1 MRFYDCLR
9 LAAATITRQK
19 GRTIKTLIICG
30 LLPAII
36 SGASFLTY
44 GVFQVSN
51 RAINAATAG
60 RIIVT
65 AEPDAYYGADASQAE
80 LATLI
85 QHYDG
90 SLIEDVALA
99 PTADGT
105 YPILP
110 AALFSPDI
118 QALADQAPADSLP
131 IVLPVSTAIT
141 WLQTAETSANPSDIT
156 SLPLLSSTAD
166 ASLAHSALGQ
176 VITSPSGQTYFLAGL
191 IANSVGINNITFA
204 DPIMSYYAQELIAP
218 SSATPVLLRTA
229 GSAANLPTAAS
240 TTPSAD
246 LPAAPSPS
254 ADTPTAEAS
263 TALWAYF
270 TNATDAYR
278 FFADPAVNC
287 DQFDRQEQIC
297 PNTFRYAATAP
308 LGFELSFRWSYQN
321 FFSFHAGL
329 ALALG
334 VFALIIT
341 FITQLRLLG
350 HNPRSIALYYSLGAS
365 TRQVRLIHLTHL
377 ILLDLLAGICA
388 ILVGLLLALV
398 LNLINLSN
406 LTELYTTL
414 YGLPASSVFLIGWN
428 RSQLLLLIFL
438 LPTAPLCILCARRAL
453 TNKQL

>member
-51 RAINAATAG
+51 RAISAATAG
-60 RIIVT
+60 RVIVT
-65 AEPDAYYGADASQAE
+65 AEPDAHYGADASQAE
-80 LATLI
+80 LTTII
-85 QHYDG
+85 QHYGG
-90 SLIEDVALA
+90 SLIEDVAHA
-99 PTADGT
+99 STADGT

-118 QALADQAPADSLP
+118 RTLADQAPADSIP

-141 WLQTAETSANPSDIT
+141 WLQTAKTSADPTAT
-156 SLPLLSSTAD
+156 SLPLISSTAD
-166 ASLAHSALGQ
+166 ARLAHSALGQ
-176 VITSPSGQTYFLAGL
+176 AITSPSGQTYFLAGL
-191 IANSVGINNITFA
+191 IASSVGINNITFA
-204 DPIMSYYAQELIAP
+204 DPIMSYYAQELVTPRA
-218 SSATPVLLRTA
+218 ATPVLLRTTE
-229 GSAANLPTAAS
+229 SAADLPTEASNTPSANLPTS
-240 TTPSAD
+240 
-246 LPAAPSPS
+246 SPS

-270 TNATDAYR
+270 TSATDAYR
-278 FFADPAVNC
+278 FFTDPAVNC

-297 PNTFRYAATAP
+297 PATFRYAATAP

-321 FFSFHAGL
+321 LFSFNTGL
-329 ALALG
+329 ALVLG
-334 VFALIIT
+334 IFALIIT

-377 ILLDLLAGICA
+377 ILLDLLAGVCA
-388 ILVGLLLALV
+388 ILIGFLLALI
-398 LNLINLSN
+398 LNLINLGN

-414 YGLPASSVFLIGWN
+414 YGLPASTVFLIGWSW
-428 RSQLLLLIFL
+428 SQLLLLIFL

>member
-19 GRTIKTLIICG
+19 SRTIKTLIICG

-36 SGASFLTY
+36 SGASFLAY

-51 RAINAATAG
+51 RAINSATAG
-60 RIIVT
+60 RVIVT
-65 AEPDAYYGADASQAE
+65 AEPDAHYGADASQAE
-80 LATLI
+80 LITLI
-85 QHYDG
+85 QHYGG

-99 PTADGT
+99 STTDGT

-141 WLQTAETSANPSDIT
+141 WLQTAETSANPSDT
-156 SLPLLSSTAD
+156 TNLPLLNSTAD

-176 VITSPSGQTYFLAGL
+176 AITSPSGQTYFLAGL
-191 IANSVGINNITFA
+191 IASSVGINNTTFA
-204 DPIMSYYAQELIAP
+204 DPIMSYYAQELITP
-218 SSATPVLLRTA
+218 RTATPVLLRTA
-229 GSAANLPTAAS
+229 GSTANLPTEASTAPSAAS
-240 TTPSAD
+240 
-246 LPAAPSPS
+246 SPS

-270 TNATDAYR
+270 TSATDAYR
-278 FFADPAVNC
+278 FFTDPAVNC

-321 FFSFHAGL
+321 LFSFHTGL
-329 ALALG
+329 ALVLG

-377 ILLDLLAGICA
+377 ILLDLLAGFCA

-428 RSQLLLLIFL
+428 WSQLLLLIFL

>member
-51 RAINAATAG
+51 RAMSAATAG

-65 AEPDAYYGADASQAE
+65 AEPDAHYGTDASQAE
-80 LATLI
+80 LATII
-85 QHYDG
+85 QHYGG
-90 SLIEDVALA
+90 SLIEDVARA
-99 PTADGT
+99 STTDGT

-118 QALADQAPADSLP
+118 QALADQAPADSIP
-131 IVLPVSTAIT
+131 IVLPVNTAIT
-141 WLQTAETSANPSDIT
+141 WLQTAKTSADPTAT
-156 SLPLLSSTAD
+156 SLLLLSSAAD
-166 ASLAHSALGQ
+166 ARLAHSALGQ
-176 VITSPSGQTYFLAGL
+176 AITSPSGQTYFLAGL
-191 IANSVGINNITFA
+191 IAGSVGINNITFA
-204 DPIMSYYAQELIAP
+204 DPIMSYYTQELVTPRA
-218 SSATPVLLRTA
+218 ATPVLLRTA
-229 GSAANLPTAAS
+229 ESA
-240 TTPSAD
+240 AD
-246 LPAAPSPS
+246 LP
-254 ADTPTAEAS
+254 TEAS

-270 TNATDAYR
+270 SSATDAYR

-297 PNTFRYAATAP
+297 PATFRYAATAP
-308 LGFELSFRWSYQN
+308 LGFELSFRWSHQN
-321 FFSFHAGL
+321 LFSFNTGL
-329 ALALG
+329 ALVLG
-334 VFALIIT
+334 TFALVIT

-377 ILLDLLAGICA
+377 VLLDLLAGVCA
-388 ILVGLLLALV
+388 ILIGFLLALI
-398 LNLINLSN
+398 LNLINLGN

-414 YGLPASSVFLIGWN
+414 YGLPASTVFLIGWSW
-428 RSQLLLLIFL
+428 SQLLLLVFL

>member
-51 RAINAATAG
+51 RAISAATAG

-65 AEPDAYYGADASQAE
+65 AEPDAHYGADASQAE
-80 LATLI
+80 LATII
-85 QHYDG
+85 QHYGG
-90 SLIEDVALA
+90 SLIEDVARA
-99 PTADGT
+99 STADGT

-110 AALFSPDI
+110 ATLFSPDI
-118 QALADQAPADSLP
+118 QALADQTPADSIP

-141 WLQTAETSANPSDIT
+141 WLQTAETSADPAAT

-176 VITSPSGQTYFLAGL
+176 TITSPSGQNYFLAGL
-191 IANSVGINNITFA
+191 IASSVGINNITFV
-204 DPIMSYYAQELIAP
+204 DPVMSYYAQELITP
-218 SSATPVLLRTA
+218 RIATPVLLRTA
-229 GSAANLPTAAS
+229 ESAADFPTEAS

-246 LPAAPSPS
+246 LPASSPS
-254 ADTPTAEAS
+254 ADTPTA
-263 TALWAYF
+263 LWAYF
-270 TNATDAYR
+270 SSAADAYR

-297 PNTFRYAATAP
+297 PATFRYAATAP

-321 FFSFHAGL
+321 LFSFNTGL
-329 ALALG
+329 ALVLG
-334 VFALIIT
+334 IFALIIT

-365 TRQVRLIHLTHL
+365 ARQVHLIHLTHL
-377 ILLDLLAGICA
+377 ILLDLLAGACA
-388 ILVGLLLALV
+388 ILIGFLLALI
-398 LNLINLSN
+398 LNLINLGN

-414 YGLPASSVFLIGWN
+414 YGLPSSTVFLIGWSW
-428 RSQLLLLIFL
+428 SQLLLLIFL

>member
-51 RAINAATAG
+51 HAINAATAG

-65 AEPDAYYGADASQAE
+65 AEPDAHYGADTSQAE
-80 LATLI
+80 LTTII
-85 QHYDG
+85 QHYG
-90 SLIEDVALA
+90 GNLIEDVALA
-99 PTADGT
+99 PTTDGT

-118 QALADQAPADSLP
+118 QALADQAPADSIP
-131 IVLPVSTAIT
+131 IVLPVSTTIT
-141 WLQTAETSANPSDIT
+141 WLQAAETSADPATT
-156 SLPLLSSTAD
+156 SLPLFNSTTD

-176 VITSPSGQTYFLAGL
+176 TITSPSGQNYFLAGL
-191 IANSVGINNITFA
+191 IASSVGINNITFA
-204 DPIMSYYAQELIAP
+204 DPIMNYYAQELITP
-218 SSATPVLLRTA
+218 RSATPVLLRTA
-229 GSAANLPTAAS
+229 GSAANLPT
-240 TTPSAD
+240 
-246 LPAAPSPS
+246 
-254 ADTPTAEAS
+254 EAS

-270 TNATDAYR
+270 TSATDAYR

-297 PNTFRYAATAP
+297 PDTFRYAATAP

-321 FFSFHAGL
+321 LFSFNAGL
-329 ALALG
+329 ALVLG
-334 VFALIIT
+334 VFALIIA

-377 ILLDLLAGICA
+377 ILLDLLAGACS
-388 ILVGLLLALV
+388 ILVGLLLALI
-398 LNLINLSN
+398 LNLINLGN

-414 YGLPASSVFLIGWN
+414 YGLPASTVFLIGWSW
-428 RSQLLLLIFL
+428 SQLLLLIFL
-438 LPTAPLCILCARRAL
+438 LPTAPLCILCARRTL

>member
-65 AEPDAYYGADASQAE
+65 AEPDADYGADANQAE
-80 LATLI
+80 LTTLI
-85 QHYDG
+85 QHYG
-90 SLIEDVALA
+90 GNLIEDVALA
-99 PTADGT
+99 PTTDGT

-118 QALADQAPADSLP
+118 QALADQAPADNIP

-141 WLQTAETSANPSDIT
+141 WLQTAETSADPAAT
-156 SLPLLSSTAD
+156 SLPLLNSTTD
-166 ASLAHSALGQ
+166 ASLAHSTLGQ
-176 VITSPSGQTYFLAGL
+176 TITSPSGQNYFLAGL
-191 IANSVGINNITFA
+191 IASSVGINNITFA
-204 DPIMSYYAQELIAP
+204 DPIMSYYVQELITP
-218 SSATPVLLRTA
+218 RSATPVLLRTA
-229 GSAANLPTAAS
+229 GSAANLPTE
-240 TTPSAD
+240 T
-246 LPAAPSPS
+246 
-254 ADTPTAEAS
+254 S

-270 TNATDAYR
+270 TSATDAYR

-297 PNTFRYAATAP
+297 PDTFRYAATAP

-321 FFSFHAGL
+321 LFSFNAGL
-329 ALALG
+329 ALVLG
-334 VFALIIT
+334 VFALIIA

-377 ILLDLLAGICA
+377 ILLDLLAGACS
-388 ILVGLLLALV
+388 ILVGLLLALI
-398 LNLINLSN
+398 LNLINLGN

-414 YGLPASSVFLIGWN
+414 YGLPTSTVFLLGWSW
-428 RSQLLLLIFL
+428 SQLLLLIFL

>member
-60 RIIVT
+60 RIIVA

-80 LATLI
+80 LATII
-85 QHYDG
+85 QHYG
-90 SLIEDVALA
+90 GNLIEDVALA
-99 PTADGT
+99 STTDGA

-118 QALADQAPADSLP
+118 QALADQAPTDTTP

-141 WLQTAETSANPSDIT
+141 WLQTAETSANPSDVT

-191 IANSVGINNITFA
+191 IASSVGINNITFA

-218 SSATPVLLRTA
+218 RSATPVLLRTA
-229 GSAANLPTAAS
+229 GSAANLPT
-240 TTPSAD
+240 
-246 LPAAPSPS
+246 
-254 ADTPTAEAS
+254 EAS

-270 TNATDAYR
+270 TSATDAYR
-278 FFADPAVNC
+278 FFTDPAVNC

-297 PNTFRYAATAP
+297 PDTFRYAATAP

-321 FFSFHAGL
+321 LFSFHTGL
-329 ALALG
+329 ALVLG

-377 ILLDLLAGICA
+377 ILLDLLAGVSA
-388 ILVGLLLALV
+388 ILVGLLIALI
-398 LNLINLSN
+398 LNLINLGN

-414 YGLPASSVFLIGWN
+414 YGLPASTVFLIGWSW
-428 RSQLLLLIFL
+428 SQLLLLVFL

>member
-36 SGASFLTY
+36 SGASFLTF

-65 AEPDAYYGADASQAE
+65 AEPDANYGADASQAE

-85 QHYDG
+85 QHYGG
-90 SLIEDVALA
+90 SLIEDIALA
-99 PTADGT
+99 STTDGT

-118 QALADQAPADSLP
+118 QALADQAPADSIP

-141 WLQTAETSANPSDIT
+141 WLQTAETSADPAAT
-156 SLPLLSSTAD
+156 SLPLLNSTTD
-166 ASLAHSALGQ
+166 ASLAHSTLGQ
-176 VITSPSGQTYFLAGL
+176 TITSPSGQNYFLAGL
-191 IANSVGINNITFA
+191 IASSVGINNITFA
-204 DPIMSYYAQELIAP
+204 DPIMSYYVQELITP
-218 SSATPVLLRTA
+218 RSATPVLLRTA
-229 GSAANLPTAAS
+229 GSAANLPTE
-240 TTPSAD
+240 T
-246 LPAAPSPS
+246 
-254 ADTPTAEAS
+254 S

-270 TNATDAYR
+270 TSATDAYR

-297 PNTFRYAATAP
+297 PDTFRYAATAP

-321 FFSFHAGL
+321 LFSFHTGL
-329 ALALG
+329 ALVLG
-334 VFALIIT
+334 AFTLIIA

-377 ILLDLLAGICA
+377 ILLDLLAGACS
-388 ILVGLLLALV
+388 ILVGLLLALI
-398 LNLINLSN
+398 LNLINLGN

-414 YGLPASSVFLIGWN
+414 YGLPTSTVFLLGWSW
-428 RSQLLLLIFL
+428 SQLLLLIFL

>member
-1 MRFYDCLR
+1 MRFYDYLR

-60 RIIVT
+60 RVIVT

-85 QHYDG
+85 QHYGG
-90 SLIEDVALA
+90 SLIEGVALA
-99 PTADGT
+99 STTDGT

-110 AALFSPDI
+110 ATLFSPDI
-118 QALADQAPADSLP
+118 QALADQAPADTIP

-141 WLQTAETSANPSDIT
+141 WLQAAETSADPAAT
-156 SLPLLSSTAD
+156 SLPLLNSTTD

-191 IANSVGINNITFA
+191 IASSVGINNITFT
-204 DPIMSYYAQELIAP
+204 DPIMNYYAQELITP
-218 SSATPVLLRTA
+218 RSATPVLLRTA
-229 GSAANLPTAAS
+229 GSAANLPT
-240 TTPSAD
+240 
-246 LPAAPSPS
+246 
-254 ADTPTAEAS
+254 EAS

-270 TNATDAYR
+270 TSATDAYR

-297 PNTFRYAATAP
+297 PDTFRYAATAP

-321 FFSFHAGL
+321 LFSFNAGL
-329 ALALG
+329 ALVLG
-334 VFALIIT
+334 VFALIIA

-377 ILLDLLAGICA
+377 ILLDLLAGACS
-388 ILVGLLLALV
+388 ILVGLLLALI
-398 LNLINLSN
+398 LNLINLGN

-414 YGLPASSVFLIGWN
+414 YGLPTSTVFLLGWSW
-428 RSQLLLLIFL
+428 SQLLLLIFL

>member
-51 RAINAATAG
+51 RTISAATAG

-80 LATLI
+80 LATII
-85 QHYDG
+85 QHYGG
-90 SLIEDVALA
+90 SLIEDVARA
-99 PTADGT
+99 STADGI

-118 QALADQAPADSLP
+118 QTLADQAPADSIP

-141 WLQTAETSANPSDIT
+141 WLQTAETSTDPDAT

-166 ASLAHSALGQ
+166 ARLAHSALGQ
-176 VITSPSGQTYFLAGL
+176 AITSPSGQNYFLAGL

-218 SSATPVLLRTA
+218 RSATPVLLRTA
-229 GSAANLPTAAS
+229 GSAANFPTEAS
-240 TTPSAD
+240 TT
-246 LPAAPSPS
+246 
-254 ADTPTAEAS
+254 
-263 TALWAYF
+263 LWAYF
-270 TNATDAYR
+270 TSATDAYR

-297 PNTFRYAATAP
+297 PDTFRYAATAP
-308 LGFELSFRWSYQN
+308 LSFELSFRWSYQN
-321 FFSFHAGL
+321 LFSFHTGL
-329 ALALG
+329 ALILG

-365 TRQVRLIHLTHL
+365 TRQVHLIHLTHL
-377 ILLDLLAGICA
+377 ILLDLLAGFCS
-388 ILVGLLLALV
+388 ILVGLLLAFI
-398 LNLINLSN
+398 LNLINLGN

-414 YGLPASSVFLIGWN
+414 YGLPASTVFLIGWSW
-428 RSQLLLLIFL
+428 SQLLLLVFL

>member
-36 SGASFLTY
+36 SGASFLAC

-51 RAINAATAG
+51 RAINTATAG

-85 QHYDG
+85 QHYGG
-90 SLIEDVALA
+90 SLLEDVALA
-99 PTADGT
+99 PTTDGT

-110 AALFSPDI
+110 AALFSPNI
-118 QALADQAPADSLP
+118 QALADQAPANSIP

-141 WLQTAETSANPSDIT
+141 WLQTAETSADPAAT
-156 SLPLLSSTAD
+156 GLPPLNSTAD

-176 VITSPSGQTYFLAGL
+176 TITSPSGQTYFLAGL
-191 IANSVGINNITFA
+191 IASSVGINDITLA
-204 DPIMSYYAQELIAP
+204 DPIMSYYAQELVTP
-218 SSATPVLLRTA
+218 RTATPVLLRTA
-229 GSAANLPTAAS
+229 GSAANLPTEAS
-240 TTPSAD
+240 TD
-246 LPAAPSPS
+246 SPS
-254 ADTPTAEAS
+254 ANTSATAAPT
-263 TALWAYF
+263 TLWAYF
-270 TNATDAYR
+270 TSATDAYR

-297 PNTFRYAATAP
+297 PDTFRYATTAP

-321 FFSFHAGL
+321 IFSFNTGL
-329 ALALG
+329 ALVLG
-334 VFALIIT
+334 VFALIIA

-377 ILLDLLAGICA
+377 ILLDLLAGACA
-388 ILVGLLLALV
+388 ILIGFLFALI
-398 LNLINLSN
+398 LNLVNLGN

-414 YGLPASSVFLIGWN
+414 YGLPTSTVFLIGWSW
-428 RSQLLLLIFL
+428 SQLLLLIFL

>member
-51 RAINAATAG
+51 HAISAATAG

-65 AEPDAYYGADASQAE
+65 AEPDAHYGADASQAE
-80 LATLI
+80 LATII
-85 QHYDG
+85 QHYGG

-99 PTADGT
+99 STTDGT

-110 AALFSPDI
+110 ATLFSSDI
-118 QALADQAPADSLP
+118 QTLADQAPADSIP
-131 IVLPVSTAIT
+131 IVLPVNTAIT
-141 WLQTAETSANPSDIT
+141 WLQTAETSADPAAT

-166 ASLAHSALGQ
+166 ASPAHSALGQ
-176 VITSPSGQTYFLAGL
+176 AITSPSGQTYFLAGL
-191 IANSVGINNITFA
+191 IAGSVGINNITFA
-204 DPIMSYYAQELIAP
+204 DPIMSYYAQELVTPRA
-218 SSATPVLLRTA
+218 ATPVLLRTA
-229 GSAANLPTAAS
+229 ESAANLLAS
-240 TTPSAD
+240 T
-246 LPAAPSPS
+246 SPS
-254 ADTPTAEAS
+254 ADTPTTEAS

-270 TNATDAYR
+270 SSATDAYR

-297 PNTFRYAATAP
+297 PDTFRYAATAP
-308 LGFELSFRWSYQN
+308 LGFELSFRWSHQN
-321 FFSFHAGL
+321 LFSFNTGL
-329 ALALG
+329 ALVLG
-334 VFALIIT
+334 IFALIIT

-388 ILVGLLLALV
+388 ILIGFLLVLI
-398 LNLINLSN
+398 LNLINLGN

-414 YGLPASSVFLIGWN
+414 YGLPASTVFLIGWSW
-428 RSQLLLLIFL
+428 SQLLLLIFL

>member
-51 RAINAATAG
+51 RAISAATAG

-65 AEPDAYYGADASQAE
+65 AEPDAHYGADASQAE
-80 LATLI
+80 LATII
-85 QHYDG
+85 QHYGG
-90 SLIEDVALA
+90 SLIEDVARA
-99 PTADGT
+99 STADGT

-118 QALADQAPADSLP
+118 QTLADQAPADSIP

-141 WLQTAETSANPSDIT
+141 WLQTAKTSAEPDAT
-156 SLPLLSSTAD
+156 SLPLLSSAAD
-166 ASLAHSALGQ
+166 ARLAHSALGQ
-176 VITSPSGQTYFLAGL
+176 AITSPSGQTYFLAGL
-191 IANSVGINNITFA
+191 IASSVGINNITFA
-204 DPIMSYYAQELIAP
+204 DPIMSYYAQELVTPRA
-218 SSATPVLLRTA
+218 ATPVLLRTA
-229 GSAANLPTAAS
+229 EAA
-240 TTPSAD
+240 AD
-246 LPAAPSPS
+246 LP
-254 ADTPTAEAS
+254 TEAS

-270 TNATDAYR
+270 SSATDAYR

-297 PNTFRYAATAP
+297 PATFRYAATAP
-308 LGFELSFRWSYQN
+308 LGFELSFRWSHQN
-321 FFSFHAGL
+321 LFSFSTGL
-329 ALALG
+329 ALVLG
-334 VFALIIT
+334 IFALIIT

-377 ILLDLLAGICA
+377 ILLDLLAGVCA
-388 ILVGLLLALV
+388 ILIGFLLTLI
-398 LNLINLSN
+398 LNLINLGN

-414 YGLPASSVFLIGWN
+414 YGLPASTVFLIGWSW
-428 RSQLLLLIFL
+428 SQLLLLIFL

>member
-19 GRTIKTLIICG
+19 GRTLKTLIICG

-36 SGASFLTY
+36 SGASFLAY

-60 RIIVT
+60 RVIVT
-65 AEPDAYYGADASQAE
+65 AEPDADYGADASQAE

-118 QALADQAPADSLP
+118 QALADQAPADSIP

-141 WLQTAETSANPSDIT
+141 WLQTAETSTDPAAT
-156 SLPLLSSTAD
+156 SLPLLDSTAD

-176 VITSPSGQTYFLAGL
+176 TITSPSGQTYFLAGL
-191 IANSVGINNITFA
+191 IASSVGINNITLA
-204 DPIMSYYAQELIAP
+204 DPIMSYYAQELITP
-218 SSATPVLLRTA
+218 RTATPVLLRTA
-229 GSAANLPTAAS
+229 GSAANLPT
-240 TTPSAD
+240 
-246 LPAAPSPS
+246 
-254 ADTPTAEAS
+254 EVS

-270 TNATDAYR
+270 TSATDAYR

-321 FFSFHAGL
+321 LFSFHTGL
-329 ALALG
+329 ALVLG

-377 ILLDLLAGICA
+377 ILLDLLAGFSA
-388 ILVGLLLALV
+388 ILVGLLLALI
-398 LNLINLSN
+398 LNLINLGN

-414 YGLPASSVFLIGWN
+414 YGLPASTVFLIGWSW
-428 RSQLLLLIFL
+428 SQLLLLIFL

>member
-36 SGASFLTY
+36 SGASFLTF

-51 RAINAATAG
+51 RAVNTATAG

-65 AEPDAYYGADASQAE
+65 AEPDADYGADASQAE

-85 QHYDG
+85 QHYGG
-90 SLIEDVALA
+90 SLIEDAALA
-99 PTADGT
+99 STTDGT

-110 AALFSPDI
+110 ATLFSPDI
-118 QALADQAPADSLP
+118 QALADQAPADTIP

-141 WLQTAETSANPSDIT
+141 WLQTAETSADPAAT
-156 SLPLLSSTAD
+156 GLPLLNSTAD

-176 VITSPSGQTYFLAGL
+176 TITSPSGQNYFLAGL
-191 IANSVGINNITFA
+191 IASSVGINNITLT
-204 DPIMSYYAQELIAP
+204 DPIMSYYAQELITP
-218 SSATPVLLRTA
+218 RTATPVLLRTV

-240 TTPSAD
+240 TTPSAN
-246 LPAAPSPS
+246 LPASSPS
-254 ADTPTAEAS
+254 ADTPTTEAS
-263 TALWAYF
+263 TTLWAYF
-270 TNATDAYR
+270 TSATDAYR

-297 PNTFRYAATAP
+297 PDTFRYAATAP

-321 FFSFHAGL
+321 LFSFHTGL
-329 ALALG
+329 ALVLG

-365 TRQVRLIHLTHL
+365 TRQVRLIHLAHL
-377 ILLDLLAGICA
+377 ILLDLLAGFSA
-388 ILVGLLLALV
+388 ILIGLLLALI
-398 LNLINLSN
+398 LNLINLGN

-414 YGLPASSVFLIGWN
+414 YGLPASTVFLIGWSW
-428 RSQLLLLIFL
+428 SQLLLLIFL

>member
-65 AEPDAYYGADASQAE
+65 AEPDADYGADANQAE
-80 LATLI
+80 LTTLI
-85 QHYDG
+85 QHYG
-90 SLIEDVALA
+90 GNLIEDVALA
-99 PTADGT
+99 PTTDGT

-118 QALADQAPADSLP
+118 QALADQVPADSIP

-141 WLQTAETSANPSDIT
+141 WLQTAETSADPAAT
-156 SLPLLSSTAD
+156 SLPLLNSTTD

-176 VITSPSGQTYFLAGL
+176 TITSPSGQNYFLAGL
-191 IANSVGINNITFA
+191 IASSVGINNITFA
-204 DPIMSYYAQELIAP
+204 DPIMSYYAQELITP
-218 SSATPVLLRTA
+218 RTATPVLLRTA
-229 GSAANLPTAAS
+229 GSAANLPT
-240 TTPSAD
+240 
-246 LPAAPSPS
+246 
-254 ADTPTAEAS
+254 EAS

-270 TNATDAYR
+270 TSATDAYR

-297 PNTFRYAATAP
+297 PDTFRYAATAP

-321 FFSFHAGL
+321 LFSFHTGL
-329 ALALG
+329 ALVLG
-334 VFALIIT
+334 VFALTIA

-377 ILLDLLAGICA
+377 ILLDLLAGLSA
-388 ILVGLLLALV
+388 ILIGFLLALI
-398 LNLINLSN
+398 LNLINLGN

-414 YGLPASSVFLIGWN
+414 YGLPTSTVFLIGWSW
-428 RSQLLLLIFL
+428 SQLLLLIFL

>member
-36 SGASFLTY
+36 SGASFLTF

-60 RIIVT
+60 RVIVT

-90 SLIEDVALA
+90 CLIEDVALA

-118 QALADQAPADSLP
+118 QALADQAPADTIP

-141 WLQTAETSANPSDIT
+141 WLQAAETSANPSDVT

-176 VITSPSGQTYFLAGL
+176 TITSPSGQNYFLAGL

-218 SSATPVLLRTA
+218 RSATPILLRTA
-229 GSAANLPTAAS
+229 GSAANLPTEVS
-240 TTPSAD
+240 TT
-246 LPAAPSPS
+246 
-254 ADTPTAEAS
+254 
-263 TALWAYF
+263 LWAYF
-270 TNATDAYR
+270 TSATDAYR

-321 FFSFHAGL
+321 LFSFHTGL
-329 ALALG
+329 ALVLG
-334 VFALIIT
+334 VFALIIA

-365 TRQVRLIHLTHL
+365 TQQVRLIHLTHL
-377 ILLDLLAGICA
+377 ILLDLLAGFSA
-388 ILVGLLLALV
+388 ILVGLLLALI
-398 LNLINLSN
+398 LNLVNLGN

-414 YGLPASSVFLIGWN
+414 YGLPTSTVFLIGWSW
-428 RSQLLLLIFL
+428 SQLLLLVFL

>member
-51 RAINAATAG
+51 RAITSATAG

-65 AEPDAYYGADASQAE
+65 AEPDADYGADANQAE
-80 LATLI
+80 LTNLI
-85 QHYDG
+85 QHYG
-90 SLIEDVALA
+90 GNLIEDVALA
-99 PTADGT
+99 PTTDGT

-118 QALADQAPADSLP
+118 QALADQAPADSIP

-141 WLQTAETSANPSDIT
+141 WLQAAGTSADPATT
-156 SLPLLSSTAD
+156 SLPLLNSTTD

-176 VITSPSGQTYFLAGL
+176 VITSPSGQNYFLAGL
-191 IANSVGINNITFA
+191 IASSVGINNITFA
-204 DPIMSYYAQELIAP
+204 DPIISYYAQELVTP
-218 SSATPVLLRTA
+218 RSATPVLLRTA
-229 GSAANLPTAAS
+229 GSAANLPT
-240 TTPSAD
+240 
-246 LPAAPSPS
+246 
-254 ADTPTAEAS
+254 EAS

-270 TNATDAYR
+270 TSATDAYR
-278 FFADPAVNC
+278 FFANPAVNC

-297 PNTFRYAATAP
+297 PDTFHYAATAP

-321 FFSFHAGL
+321 LFSFHTGL
-329 ALALG
+329 ALVLG
-334 VFALIIT
+334 VFALIIA

-377 ILLDLLAGICA
+377 ILLDLLAGACS
-388 ILVGLLLALV
+388 ILVGLLLALI
-398 LNLINLSN
+398 LNLINLGN

-414 YGLPASSVFLIGWN
+414 YGLPTSTVFLLGWSW
-428 RSQLLLLIFL
+428 SQLLLLIFL